1 MFRVIVVMF
10 EHVWSKNRVA
20 RVASWNVEPEVAV
33 FIDGCNLVWP
43 TPDGLQC
50 LSKVLLK
57 GSSLIH
63 D

>member
-1 MFRVIVVMF
+1 MF
-10 EHVWSKNRVA
+10 EHIWGENRVA
-20 RVASWNVEPEVAV
+20 RVASWDVEPEVAM
-33 FIDGCNLVWP
+33 FIDGRNLIWASP
-43 TPDGLQC
+43 YGLQF